1 MKEIESAERSSMT
14 SQLENLYTN
23 ILEEV
28 GEDPLRE
35 GLLRTPHRAAEAMR
49 FMTQGY
55 TQNLCELVNGAI
67 FASEGDDMVI
77 VRDIEFFSLCEHHL
91 LPFFGFANIAYI
103 PNGKIIGLSKLARIT
118 DMFARRYQV
127 QERLT
132 VQIAE
137 AIEEVLQP
145 KGVAVVVEAKHLCM
159 MARGVEK
166 KSSDMVTSHV
176 MGAFRNDKTTRA
188 EFMSLLNGTRRTTN
202 I

>member
-1 MKEIESAERSSMT
+1 MT
-14 SQLENLYTN
+14 SNIEQYYTG

-28 GEDPLRE
+28 GEDPIRE
-35 GLLRTPHRAAEAMR
+35 GLLRTPHRAAEAMK

-55 TQNLCELVNGAI
+55 TQDLCELVNNAI
-67 FASEGDDMVI
+67 FHEDSEDMVI

-91 LPFFGFANIAYI
+91 LPFYGFAHIAYI
-103 PNGKIIGLSKLARIT
+103 PDGKIIGLSKLARIT
-118 DMFARRYQV
+118 DMFARRLQV

-137 AIEEVLQP
+137 AIDEVLKP
-145 KGVAVVVEAKHLCM
+145 KGVGVVLEAKHLCM

-176 MGAFRNDKTTRA
+176 MGAFRTDRATRS
-188 EFMSLLNGTRRTTN
+188 EFMSLLHSRRSG
-202 I
+202 